1 MIWLILIFVFLI
13 IESLTLNLVTL
24 WFAFGSLC
32 AFISTY
38 FIDNAI
44 IQLVVFVVTTLLSLI
59 FTKPLFDKYI
69 KKNIESTN
77 LDMIIGKTGTVTKDI
92 SPNENGRV
100 TVLGKSWMAASKEK
114 IKEGSLVEITKIEGA
129 KVIVRKK
136 EN

>member
-24 WFAFGSLC
+24 WFAVGSLC

-38 FIDNAI
+38 FIDNI
-44 IQLVVFVVTTLLSLI
+44 LIQLVVFVVTTLLSLI